1 MLRVRTPLVRAM
13 LVATVALIGFNL
25 RPFITSIG
33 PLAGSIQAHTGLG
46 LQGMAMLTLV
56 PMLLMGGVA
65 FIGPAL
71 QSAFGA
77 RRSVI
82 AALLVICCGCA
93 LRLLSISGWS
103 LVATAALIGL
113 GVAVIQAI
121 FPGIIKRDFARHVG
135 PMMGLYSAMLMG
147 GGALG
152 AVTAPAVSSST
163 GLWTV
168 GLAWFALPAAA
179 ALLLAWS
186 FLPVDTDRSRNEGA
200 ARLLLA
206 RPRTWLLMLC
216 FGLMNGG
223 YTSVVAWL
231 APAYQERGWSAGGSG
246 GLLAVLAVSQALS
259 ALTLP
264 LFARKAPDRRP
275 WLWFTLVMQGIGFAG
290 LALAPDFAALGWVI
304 MLGCGLGGCF
314 ALMLIVALDHLP
326 DPAQAGALS
335 ALMQGGGFLIAAAP
349 AWLVA
354 VLHEATGGYEAGWM
368 GHLATVLVV
377 AILVLRFSPRRYAS
391 AMRAPAASAG
401 QQDTLLPTATVTTTP
416 TPDTR

>member
-1 MLRVRTPLVRAM
+1 MMRVESLHARAM
-13 LVATVALIGFNL
+13 LVAVVALIGFNL

-33 PLAGSIQAHTGLG
+33 PLAGYIREHTGLG
-46 LQGMAMLTLV
+46 LQGISMLTLV
-56 PMLLMGGVA
+56 PMVMMGAVA

-82 AALLVICCGCA
+82 AALLVVCCGCA
-93 LRLLSISGWS
+93 LRMMSLSGWG
-103 LVATAALIGL
+103 LIVTAAMIGF

-121 FPGIIKRDFARHVG
+121 FPGIIKREFVRHVG

-152 AVTAPAVSSST
+152 AVTAPAVAAAT
-163 GLWTV
+163 GRWNL

-179 ALLLAWS
+179 ALMLAWW
-186 FLPVDTDRSRNEGA
+186 FLPFDAGTSRKQST

-231 APAYQERGWSAGGSG
+231 APAYQEHGWSAGASG
-246 GLLAVLAVSQALS
+246 GLLAVLAVSQAVA
-259 ALTLP
+259 ALTVP
-264 LFARKAPDRRP
+264 LFARNSMDRRP
-275 WLWFTLVMQGIGFAG
+275 WLLFTLVMQAGGFAG
-290 LALAPDFAALGWVI
+290 LALAPDYAALAWVV

-314 ALMLIVALDHLP
+314 ALLLIVALDHLP

-349 AWLVA
+349 A
-354 VLHEATGGYEAGWM
+354 
-368 GHLATVLVV
+368 
-377 AILVLRFSPRRYAS
+377 
-391 AMRAPAASAG
+391 
-401 QQDTLLPTATVTTTP
+401 
-416 TPDTR
+416 

>member
-1 MLRVRTPLVRAM
+1 MMRVQSPLVRAM

-25 RPFITSIG
+25 RPFITGVG
-33 PLAGSIQAHTGLG
+33 PLAGSIQEHTGLG

-56 PMLLMGGVA
+56 PMLLMGSVA

-93 LRLLSISGWS
+93 LRLLSVSGWS
-103 LVATAALIGL
+103 LIATAALIGL

-121 FPGIIKRDFARHVG
+121 FPGIIKREFAGHVG

-152 AVTAPAVSSST
+152 ALTAPAVSSST
-163 GLWTV
+163 GLWFV

-179 ALLLAWS
+179 ALLLAWC
-186 FLPVDTDRSRNEGA
+186 FLPLDSGVGRTKRA

-231 APAYQERGWSAGGSG
+231 APAYQERGWSAEASG

-264 LFARKAPDRRP
+264 LFARNAPDRRP

-290 LALAPDFAALGWVI
+290 VALAPGYAALGWVI

-354 VLHEATGGYEAGWM
+354 VLHEATGGYEAGWL

-377 AILVLRFSPRRYAS
+377 ALLVLRFSPGRYAS
-391 AMRAPAASAG
+391 AMRASARARQQG
-401 QQDTLLPTATVTTTP
+401 TVLPTLAVIPTQDT
-416 TPDTR
+416 R

>member
-1 MLRVRTPLVRAM
+1 MRVQSPLARVL

-33 PLAGSIQAHTGLG
+33 PLAGDIREHTGLG
-46 LQGMAMLTLV
+46 LQGMALLTLV
-56 PMLLMGGVA
+56 PMVLMGCVA

-77 RRSVI
+77 RRAIIV
-82 AALLVICCGCA
+82 ALLVICSGCA

-103 LVATAALIGL
+103 LIATAALIGL

-121 FPGIIKRDFARHVG
+121 FPGIIKREFAGHVG

-152 AVTAPAVSSST
+152 AVSAPAMSATT
-163 GLWTV
+163 GVWSL

-179 ALLLAWS
+179 ALMLAWRS
-186 FLPVDTDRSRNEGA
+186 LPLDAGA
-200 ARLLLA
+200 IRQQGTARLLLG

-231 APAYQERGWSAGGSG
+231 APAYQELGWSAGASG
-246 GLLAVLAVSQALS
+246 GLLAVLAVSQALA

-264 LFARKAPDRRP
+264 LLARDSMDRRP
-275 WLWFTLVMQGIGFAG
+275 WLLFTLVMQAGGFAG
-290 LALAPDFAALGWVI
+290 LALAPDYAALAWVV

-314 ALMLIVALDHLP
+314 ALLLIVALDHLP
-326 DPAQAGALS
+326 DPVQAGALS

-354 VLHEATGGYEAGWM
+354 ALHDVTGGYGAGWM
-368 GHLATVLVV
+368 GHLASVLIV
-377 AILVLRFSPRRYAS
+377 ATLMLRFSPKHYAS
-391 AMRAPAASAG
+391 AMRAPTAG
-401 QQDTLLPTATVTTTP
+401 SRPQDILLPTSATATP
-416 TPDTR
+416 GHDTR

>member
-1 MLRVRTPLVRAM
+1 MMRVESLHARAM
-13 LVATVALIGFNL
+13 LVAVVALIGFNL

-33 PLAGSIQAHTGLG
+33 PLASYIREHTGLG
-46 LQGMAMLTLV
+46 LQGISMLTLV
-56 PMLLMGGVA
+56 PMVMMGAVA

-82 AALLVICCGCA
+82 AALLVVCCGCA
-93 LRLLSISGWS
+93 LRMMSLSGWG
-103 LVATAALIGL
+103 LIVTAAMIGF

-121 FPGIIKRDFARHVG
+121 FPGIIKREFVRHVG

-152 AVTAPAVSSST
+152 AVTAPAVAAAT
-163 GLWTV
+163 GRWNL

-179 ALLLAWS
+179 ALMLAWW
-186 FLPVDTDRSRNEGA
+186 FLPFDAGTSRKQST

-231 APAYQERGWSAGGSG
+231 APAYQEHGWSAGASG
-246 GLLAVLAVSQALS
+246 GLLAVLAVSQAVA
-259 ALTLP
+259 ALTVP
-264 LFARKAPDRRP
+264 LFARNSMDRRP
-275 WLWFTLVMQGIGFAG
+275 WLLFTLVMQAGGFAG
-290 LALAPDFAALGWVI
+290 LALAPDYAALAWVV

-314 ALMLIVALDHLP
+314 ALLLIVALDHLP

-354 VLHEATGGYEAGWM
+354 VVHDVTGSYGAGWM
-368 GHLATVLVV
+368 GHSAAVLIV
-377 AILVLRFSPRRYAS
+377 AMLTLRFSPKQYAR
-391 AMRAPAASAG
+391 AMRAPTAENRP
-401 QQDTLLPTATVTTTP
+401 QDTLVATAVTP
-416 TPDTR
+416 GQDTC

>member
-1 MLRVRTPLVRAM
+1 MMWGQSTLVRAM

-25 RPFITSIG
+25 RPFMTSIG
-33 PLAGSIQAHTGLG
+33 PLAGNIQEHTGLG
-46 LQGMAMLTLV
+46 LQGMALLTLV

-71 QSAFGA
+71 QSTFGA

-82 AALLVICCGCA
+82 GALLVICGGCA

-121 FPGIIKRDFARHVG
+121 FPGIIKREFARHVG

-152 AVTAPAVSSST
+152 ALTAPAVSSST
-163 GLWTV
+163 GLWAV
-168 GLAWFALPAAA
+168 GLAWFALPAAV
-179 ALLLAWS
+179 ALMLAWS
-186 FLPVDTDRSRNEGA
+186 FLPIDAGMSKTEGA

-231 APAYQERGWSAGGSG
+231 APAYQERGWSAGASG

-264 LFARKAPDRRP
+264 LFAGNSLDRRP
-275 WLWFTLVMQGIGFAG
+275 WLWLTLVMQGIGFAG
-290 LALAPDFAALGWVI
+290 LALAPGYAALVWVI
-304 MLGCGLGGCF
+304 VLGCGLGGCF
-314 ALMLIVALDHLP
+314 ALLMIVALDHLP

-354 VLHEATGGYEAGWM
+354 VLHEATGSYKAGWM

-377 AILVLRFSPRRYAS
+377 TILVLRFSPRRYAH
-391 AMRAPAASAG
+391 AMRAPVARRA
-401 QQDTLLPTATVTTTP
+401 QQEMLLPAATVMP
-416 TPDTR
+416 THDMR

>member
-1 MLRVRTPLVRAM
+1 MMQVQSALVRAM
-13 LVATVALIGFNL
+13 LVAAVALTGFNL

-33 PLAGSIQAHTGLG
+33 PLAGNIQEHTGLG

-56 PMLLMGGVA
+56 PMLLMGCVA

-71 QSAFGA
+71 QNTFGA
-77 RRSVI
+77 RRSII

-103 LVATAALIGL
+103 LIATAALIGM
-113 GVAVIQAI
+113 GAAVIQAI
-121 FPGIIKRDFARHVG
+121 FPGIIKREFARQVG

-179 ALLLAWS
+179 ALLLAWCV
-186 FLPVDTDRSRNEGA
+186 LPIDKGMSRTEGT
-200 ARLLLA
+200 ARRLLA

-231 APAYQERGWSAGGSG
+231 APAFQERGWSAGASG

-264 LFARKAPDRRP
+264 WFARNALDRRP
-275 WLWFTLVMQGIGFAG
+275 WLWFTLAMQGIGFAG
-290 LALAPDFAALGWVI
+290 LALAPDLAALAWVI
-304 MLGCGLGGCF
+304 ILGCGLGGCF
-314 ALMLIVALDHLP
+314 ALLMIVALDHLP
-326 DPAQAGALS
+326 DPEKAGALA
-335 ALMQGGGFLIAAAP
+335 ALMQGGGFLIAATP

-354 VLHEATGGYEAGWM
+354 LLHDMTGNYKAGWM
-368 GHLATVLVV
+368 GHVATVLVV
-377 AILVLRFSPRRYAS
+377 AILVWRFAPGRYAV
-391 AMRAPAASAG
+391 AMRVPAATCT
-401 QQDTLLPTATVTTTP
+401 QQDILLPVATVMP
-416 TPDTR
+416 IHDTR

>member
-1 MLRVRTPLVRAM
+1 MKGVQSSLVRAM

-33 PLAGSIQAHTGLG
+33 PLAIPIRAHTGLG

-56 PMLLMGGVA
+56 PMLLMGCVA

-77 RRSVI
+77 RRPVV
-82 AALLVICCGCA
+82 AALLLICSGCA

-103 LVATAALIGL
+103 LIATAALIGL

-121 FPGIIKRDFARHVG
+121 FPGIIKREFARHVG

-163 GLWTV
+163 GQWTV
-168 GLAWFALPAAA
+168 GLAWFAVPAAA
-179 ALLLAWS
+179 ALLLAWC
-186 FLPVDTDRSRNEGA
+186 FLPIDKGTGKTAGV

-231 APAYQERGWSAGGSG
+231 APAFLERGWSAGASGS
-246 GLLAVLAVSQALS
+246 LLAVLAVSQALS

-264 LFARKAPDRRP
+264 LLARNTLDRRP
-275 WLWFTLVMQGIGFAG
+275 CLWLTLAMQGIGFAG
-290 LALAPDFAALGWVI
+290 LAFAPGAAALVWVVL
-304 MLGCGLGGCF
+304 LGGGLGGCF
-314 ALMLIVALDHLP
+314 ALLLIVALDHLP

-335 ALMQGGGFLIAAAP
+335 ALMQGGGFLIAATP
-349 AWLVA
+349 AWIVA
-354 VLHEATGGYEAGWM
+354 VLHDATGGYEAGWM
-368 GHLATVLVV
+368 GHLAAVLIV
-377 AILVLRFSPRRYAS
+377 AILILRFSPGRYAA
-391 AMRAPAASAG
+391 AMRAPAGARM
-401 QQDTLLPTATVTTTP
+401 QQDMALSAATVMP
-416 TPDTR
+416 VHDTR

>member
-1 MLRVRTPLVRAM
+1 MMRVQSPLARVL

-33 PLAGSIQAHTGLG
+33 PLAGDIREHTGLG

-56 PMLLMGGVA
+56 PMVLMGCVA
-65 FIGPAL
+65 FVGPAL

-77 RRSVI
+77 RRSIIV
-82 AALLVICCGCA
+82 ALLVICSGCA

-103 LVATAALIGL
+103 LIATAALIGL

-121 FPGIIKRDFARHVG
+121 FPGIIKREFAGHVG

-152 AVTAPAVSSST
+152 AVSAPAMSATT
-163 GLWTV
+163 GIWSL

-179 ALLLAWS
+179 ALMLAWRS
-186 FLPVDTDRSRNEGA
+186 LPLDAGA
-200 ARLLLA
+200 IRQQGTARLLLA

-231 APAYQERGWSAGGSG
+231 APAYQELGWSAGASG
-246 GLLAVLAVSQALS
+246 GLLAVLAVSQALA
-259 ALTLP
+259 ALTVP
-264 LFARKAPDRRP
+264 LFARSSMDRRP
-275 WLWFTLVMQGIGFAG
+275 WLLFTLVMQAGGFAG
-290 LALAPDFAALGWVI
+290 LALASDYAALAWVV

-314 ALMLIVALDHLP
+314 ALLLIVALDHLP

-349 AWLVA
+349 AWFVA
-354 VLHEATGGYEAGWM
+354 VLHDVTGSYGAGWM
-368 GHLATVLVV
+368 GHLAAVLMV
-377 AILVLRFSPRRYAS
+377 AMLTLRFSPKQYARV
-391 AMRAPAASAG
+391 MRAQTAESR
-401 QQDTLLPTATVTTTP
+401 QQDTLLAAAVTP
-416 TPDTR
+416 GQDTC

>member
-1 MLRVRTPLVRAM
+1 MMRVQSPLVRAM

-25 RPFITSIG
+25 RPFITGVG
-33 PLAGSIQAHTGLG
+33 PLAGSIQKHTGLG

-56 PMLLMGGVA
+56 PMLLMGSVA

-93 LRLLSISGWS
+93 LRLFSMSGWS
-103 LVATAALIGL
+103 LIATAALIGL

-121 FPGIIKRDFARHVG
+121 FPGIIKREFAGHVG

-152 AVTAPAVSSST
+152 ALTAPAVSSST
-163 GLWTV
+163 GLWFV

-179 ALLLAWS
+179 ALLLAWC
-186 FLPVDTDRSRNEGA
+186 FLPLDSGVGRTKGA

-231 APAYQERGWSAGGSG
+231 APAYQKRGWSAEASG

-264 LFARKAPDRRP
+264 LFARNAPDRRP

-290 LALAPDFAALGWVI
+290 VALAPGYAALGWVI

-354 VLHEATGGYEAGWM
+354 VLHEATGGYEAGWL
-368 GHLATVLVV
+368 GHLATVLIV
-377 AILVLRFSPRRYAS
+377 ALLVLRFCPGRYAS
-391 AMRAPAASAG
+391 AMRASARARQQG
-401 QQDTLLPTATVTTTP
+401 TVLPTLAVMPTQDT
-416 TPDTR
+416 R